1 MKFIHNEK
9 AFTLIEMMIIPNIL
23 KLKGYNRSVFKR
35 SKAVAINGKSH

>member
-23 KLKGYNRSVFKR
+23 NWKGHNRSVCER

>member
-23 KLKGYNRSVFKR
+23 KSKGHNHSVFKR
-35 SKAVAINGKSH
+35 SKGVALNGKSH

>member
-23 KLKGYNRSVFKR
+23 KLKGYNRSVFQH
-35 SKAVAINGKSH
+35 SKAVALNEKSH